1 MESFDASGST
11 DITSVIPTGLLED
24 PPNNG
29 EKNIGQNQMAEFSTA
44 LDDVVPPGP
53 SMQMQDMAFG
63 PVAGPP
69 QTQQQQQ
76 TQQSAG
82 RKIPFGLT
90 PEQYMAL
97 LAGLAAV
104 VATSKPIQEKVAQF
118 MPNLVEGSVSA
129 MAVTAALAAL
139 VFFLAHRFLN

>member
-1 MESFDASGST
+1 MESFDASAST
-11 DITSVIPTGLLED
+11 DITSVIPTGLIEE
-24 PPNNG
+24 

-44 LDDVVPPGP
+44 LDEVVPPGP
-53 SMQMQDMAFG
+53 MMQMQDMAMG
-63 PVAGPP
+63 SPSAMAAPP
-69 QTQQQQQ
+69 QAQQQAP
-76 TQQSAG
+76 AG

-104 VATSKPIQEKVAQF
+104 IATSKPVQERVAQF
-118 MPNLVEGSVSA
+118 LPNLVEGSVSA

>member
-1 MESFDASGST
+1 
-11 DITSVIPTGLLED
+11 
-24 PPNNG
+24 
-29 EKNIGQNQMAEFSTA
+29 MAEFSTA

-63 PVAGPP
+63 SVNAGSPASIAAPP
-69 QTQQQQQ
+69 QAQQQP
-76 TQQSAG
+76 AG

-90 PEQYMAL
+90 MEQYMAL

-104 VATSKPIQEKVAQF
+104 VATSKPVQDKVAQF
-118 MPNLVEGSVSA
+118 MPNVEAGSVSA
-129 MAVTAALAAL
+129 MAVTAVLAAL

>member
-1 MESFDASGST
+1 MEAFDTNGSS
-11 DITSVIPTGLLED
+11 DITSSIPTGLLDD

-29 EKNIGQNQMAEFSTA
+29 EKNIGQNQMAEFSTS
-44 LDDVVPPGP
+44 LDDVVPPGA

-63 PVAGPP
+63 SVAGPP
-69 QTQQQQQ
+69 QAQQQPQQ
-76 TQQSAG
+76 PTN

-97 LAGLAAV
+97 LAGIAAV

-118 MPNLVEGSVSA
+118 MPNMVEGSASA